1 MSDGIRRT
9 QNLNFDAQRDVA
21 GGTHLSVF
29 LCYIMLVEP
38 RSSPAQ
44 SSGQTTVHGRL
55 FVGSA
60 SLGTA
65 THSQDIHFMLA
76 DHFRDIEALSNRLDE
91 LGRHL

>member
-9 QNLNFDAQRDVA
+9 QNLNFDAPRDEA
-21 GGTHLSVF
+21 GGTHLNVF
-29 LCYIMLVEP
+29 LCYVTLVEHC
-38 RSSPAQ
+38 SAPAQ
-44 SSGQTTVHGRL
+44 SFGQTTVHGRL

-60 SLGTA
+60 SMGTA